1 MQCAAVIIPRLLTA
15 FPPSPFFFSHR
26 ESVRTAGSEHH
37 GLHIPS
43 MEIGPR
49 RGGVLL
55 PRDLYAHFHKRPLVL
70 YVTLTW
76 PESSLVQLECEFVR
90 DALGRLTLTRV
101 SSFEWREGQL
111 VKGRLS
117 TLQR

>member
-1 MQCAAVIIPRLLTA
+1 MQCAALNHPKIAHGTF
-15 FPPSPFFFSHR
+15 FPPFFFSHR

-43 MEIGPR
+43 MEVGPR

-90 DALGRLTLTRV
+90 DARGRLTLTRV